1 MPMRLQTKPAVVLEK
16 FQSSLPSGSPIDCF
30 SSRTQRTSSSPT
42 APEGAAEASVGRTT
56 RRRRTDKVK
65 LRCHRPVIAAAAVPA
80 FRSKSWGLSDKG
92 REEKSM
98 EMESWT
104 LRRSRRRG
112 QRLHD
117 FRIRES
123 HF

>member
-1 MPMRLQTKPAVVLEK
+1 MPMRLQTEACRGVGEVPIESAIRVAYRLLQLADATHVV
-16 FQSSLPSGSPIDCF
+16 
-30 SSRTQRTSSSPT
+30 SPT

-92 REEKSM
+92 KEEKSM
-98 EMESWT
+98 EFVSWT

-112 QRLHD
+112 QRLPD